1 VEHNRPMLFGKKQQ
15 VAIFILAAM
24 LVADFAMF
32 GYLPLQK
39 RMKAVKQRHQM
50 QTLAI
55 AQASAASEQLP
66 VAKEKLDQLKAA
78 VANYEQQVP
87 AQRDLG
93 AFLHRIADLMNE
105 HNLGG
110 QLVQPGEE
118 ISAAYL
124 QCIPVSV
131 QCTGRLAQIFEF
143 FESLQNLDRLVRIE
157 RVALT
162 NDQDFSGEVSMQT
175 KAVIY
180 YKTDDEQG

>member
-1 VEHNRPMLFGKKQQ
+1 MENSRPMLFGKKQQ
-15 VAIFILAAM
+15 VAIFILAGM

-39 RMKAVKQRHQM
+39 QMKAVKAKRSV

-55 AQASAASEQLP
+55 AKASAANAQLPAAKEQL
-66 VAKEKLDQLKAA
+66 EQLHTV

-110 QLVQPGEE
+110 QMVQPGGE
-118 ISAAYL
+118 ISAGPL

-131 QCTGRLAQIFEF
+131 QCTGRLAQIFKF
-143 FESLQNLDRLVRIE
+143 FKSLQNLDRLVRIE

-162 NDQDFSGEVSMQT
+162 NDHDFSGDVSMQT

-180 YKTDDEQG
+180 YRTDDEQG

>member
-1 VEHNRPMLFGKKQQ
+1 VEHSGPMLFGKKQQ

-39 RMKAVKQRHQM
+39 RMKAVKERQRV

-55 AQASAASEQLP
+55 AQASAASERLP
-66 VAKEKLDQLKAA
+66 AAKEQLEQLRTA
-78 VANYEQQVP
+78 VANYERQVP

-118 ISAAYL
+118 ISAGPLY
-124 QCIPVSV
+124 CIPVSM
-131 QCTGRLAQIFEF
+131 QCTGRLAQIFRF
-143 FESLQNLDRLVRIE
+143 FKSLQNLDRLVRIE
-157 RVALT
+157 RAALT

-175 KAVIY
+175 RAVIY
-180 YKTDDEQG
+180 YRTDDEQG